1 MVFLGDRSDGRDN
14 NLNFIRAIAA
24 TAVLISH
31 AYPLTLGMDTLQPF
45 TATMGFSLGTMAVY
59 VFFAVSGFL
68 ISMSFMRT
76 SSWLSFLVARV
87 LRLWPGLFVSL
98 VFIAFVLGPLV
109 SDLGPR
115 AYLGEFRAWT
125 YVPQNMSLAFL
136 QYRLPGVFPTVGSI
150 WTLVYEVACYM
161 GVFALGIMGILKSRV
176 FMLVFLAVYAVFW
189 VYVETQGA
197 IYRVATLQDLS
208 LPFVVGMY
216 FYQFR
221 DRLGLSFAGV
231 VLLAGLSV
239 ILSKTLAYEPL
250 LVLTLA
256 YATFWLAYIPGG
268 AIRRYNAIGDYSY
281 GIYIY
286 AFPLQG
292 LAIWAFGADTPVM
305 NMIVSFPITLIF
317 AIASWHFVE
326 KPAMDMKPWVM
337 ARLGRPV
344 RTV

>member
-1 MVFLGDRSDGRDN
+1 MVYLSDRSDGRDN
-14 NLNFIRAIAA
+14 NLNLIRAIAA

-45 TATMGFSLGTMAVY
+45 TETMGFSLGTMAVY

-98 VFIAFVLGPLV
+98 VFIAFVLAPLV
-109 SDLGPR
+109 SDLGAR
-115 AYLGEFRAWT
+115 AYLSEPAAWT
-125 YVPQNMSLAFL
+125 YVPKNMTLGYL

-150 WTLVYEVACYM
+150 WTLVYEVICYM
-161 GVFALGIMGILKSRV
+161 GVFALGVIGVLKSR
-176 FMLVFLAVYAVFW
+176 FLMVLAFPVYAAFW
-189 VYVETQGA
+189 IYVETQGA
-197 IYRVATLQDLS
+197 IYQVSALQDLS

-221 DRLGLSFAGV
+221 DRLQLSFAIL

-256 YATFWLAYIPGG
+256 YATFWAAYIPGG
-268 AIRRYNAIGDYSY
+268 FIRRYNAIGDYSY

-326 KPAMDMKPWVM
+326 KPAMEMKPKVM
-337 ARLGRPV
+337 GWLGRPV
-344 RTV
+344 RAV